1 MAIAFTPSKDGKAT
15 KIYEIFTSLMIEH
28 TGFEPKD
35 IWSPCVDDDAAQK
48 VAVLESVEA
57 RVCLMYNGNKVGES
71 AVGEIIRKETKVAIK
86 PFPEGNNII
95 SKANNLETMF
105 LYGFERYEQMW
116 KLVNALS
123 GEHGE

>member
-1 MAIAFTPSKDGKAT
+1 MHSG
-15 KIYEIFTSLMIEH
+15 Y
-28 TGFEPKD
+28 
-35 IWSPCVDDDAAQK
+35 
-48 VAVLESVEA
+48 
-57 RVCLMYNGNKVGES
+57 KVGTS
-71 AVGEIIRKETKVAIK
+71 SVGELVRTKTKVAIK